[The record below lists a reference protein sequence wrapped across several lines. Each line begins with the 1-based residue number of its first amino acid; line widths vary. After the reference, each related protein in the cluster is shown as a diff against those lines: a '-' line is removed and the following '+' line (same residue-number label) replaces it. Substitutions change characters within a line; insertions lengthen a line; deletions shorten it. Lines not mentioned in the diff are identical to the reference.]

1 MKTGGIQHSW
11 RTRIGLMFMAL
22 LVLQSAIPF
31 NKSAVRA
38 APVRATTYPCDIEVS
53 YTGMDT
59 THVAYDA
66 TGCSEYTGAN
76 RVDLM
81 VSVNGSTSTLGSGVT
96 NGRYRHTGLPLFA
109 DVDYFFR
116 FIYPAA
122 PSVDKGDSFSVPR
135 PLDRCT
141 GLCCLMRL

>member
-1 MKTGGIQHSW
+1 MKTGGSQHSW
-11 RTRIGLMFMAL
+11 RTRIGLIVTAL
-22 LVLQSAIPF
+22 LVLQSAIPL
-31 NKSAVRA
+31 NKLAVQA

-81 VSVNGSTSTLGSGVT
+81 VTVNGSTSTLALRRYKWDIPPHRAAALR
-96 NGRYRHTGLPLFA
+96 GRRLFLPVHLPGGPSRRQGGILFQ
-109 DVDYFFR
+109 FH
-116 FIYPAA
+116 
-122 PSVDKGDSFSVPR
+122 
-135 PLDRCT
+135 DRWIDA
-141 GLCCLMRL
+141 RDFAV